1 MSKTGHV
8 FKSQCVHCSALDT
21 SHVLWAYTFLFQ
33 LDISKVEFCLHLDFT
48 KVKFYVN
55 GANMVVA
62 DVTLFNPSGT

>member
-1 MSKTGHV
+1 MSKIGHV